1 MTCIGMACIVMACIV
16 MACIVMA
23 SKAIADFVHGKGMK
37 FGFYTS
43 GTEGLCD
50 GQTHNASDGN

>member
-1 MTCIGMACIVMACIV
+1 MACIVMACIV

-23 SKAIADFVHGKGMK
+23 SKAIADFVHGKGMR

-50 GQTHNASDGN
+50 GQTHNASQGD